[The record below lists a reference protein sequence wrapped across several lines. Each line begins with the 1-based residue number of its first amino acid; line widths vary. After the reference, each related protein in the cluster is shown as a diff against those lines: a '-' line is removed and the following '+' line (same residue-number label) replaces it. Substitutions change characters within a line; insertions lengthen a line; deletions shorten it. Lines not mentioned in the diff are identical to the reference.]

1 MDIRFLESLIAV
13 VETGSIA
20 GAARMQYL
28 TAAAV
33 SQRIQSLESEL
44 NCELLSR
51 SGHSAKPT
59 ETCLNLLPRA
69 RKLIRE
75 TEALKGDI
83 DTSALTGTLKV
94 GVISTALTG
103 LLPQVLRKLIT
114 AAPQVVP
121 KILPGTSKNIYD
133 GLISESLDAA
143 ILVEPPFA
151 LPKSLKKKTIRKEQL
166 LLISKTKEPL
176 LPKDILSNKPYIC
189 YDSQSWGGKI
199 AERYL
204 ADNNIFPETLCE
216 LDALETIQIL
226 VEKGLGA
233 SLVPNWSGFQEQN
246 NRLTIHSIED
256 DRYYRKIVFITPQ
269 LPQHPNIIRVFTE
282 CLFS

>member
-20 GAARMQYL
+20 GAARLQYL
-28 TAAAV
+28 TPAAV
-33 SQRIQSLESEL
+33 SQRIQTLESEL
-44 NCELLSR
+44 NCQLLSR

-83 DTSALTGTLKV
+83 DSSALTGTLKV

-103 LLPQVLRKLIT
+103 LLPQVLRRLVT
-114 AAPQVVP
+114 AAPKVVP
-121 KILPGTSKNIYD
+121 QIIPGTSKTIYD
-133 GLISESLDAA
+133 GLISQSLDAA
-143 ILVEPPFA
+143 ILVRPPFA
-151 LPKSLKKKTIRKEQL
+151 LPKSLKRKTIRTEQL
-166 LLISKTKEPL
+166 LLISNTKDPL
-176 LPKDILSNKPYIC
+176 THSDILSNEPYIC
-189 YDSQSWGGKI
+189 YDSKSWGGRI

-204 ADNNIFPETLCE
+204 ADNNIYPTPLCE

-233 SLVPNWSGFQEQN
+233 SLVPSWLGFQEHN
-246 NRLTIHSIED
+246 NALNIHPIED
-256 DRYYRKIVFITPQ
+256 DRYYREVVLITPR
-269 LPQHPNIIRVFTE
+269 LPQHPNIMSIFTE